1 MSLNRYNKN
10 AALLAETI
18 LLKVPRL
25 FVAIFPAYTI
35 G

>member
-25 FVAIFPAYTI
+25 LYALAK
-35 G
+35 